1 MLLTH
6 GSMPAVPASTE
17 IARPWSRDCVARKHE
32 VISTRFWRNAM
43 ADMQINKSTV
53 TDELPGL
60 VRALVGP
67 GIAASIGSAATFS
80 SVDDWYQ
87 KLDKPS
93 FNPPRWVFGPAW
105 STLYLLMGIADFIVS
120 REGSEAASNA
130 RGIYRA
136 QLALNA
142 VWSVLF
148 FGLRSPLAALIEIA
162 FLWVAILMTI
172 VAFWRVS
179 KPAALLLVP
188 YLLWTTFATV
198 LNASIWH
205 KNR

>member
-1 MLLTH
+1 MVD
-6 GSMPAVPASTE
+6 AKIKESTL
-17 IARPWSRDCVARKHE
+17 S
-32 VISTRFWRNAM
+32 
-43 ADMQINKSTV
+43 
-53 TDELPGL
+53 DELPGL
-60 VRALVGP
+60 VRALIEP
-67 GIAASIGSAATFS
+67 GIAAAIGSAATFS
-80 SVDDWYQ
+80 SVDSWYQ

-105 STLYLLMGIADFIVS
+105 STLYVLMGIADFLVT
-120 REGSEAASNA
+120 REGTDEAKNA
-130 RGIYRA
+130 KGIYRI

-142 VWSVLF
+142 LWSVLF

-172 VAFWRVS
+172 VAFWKVS

-188 YLLWTTFATV
+188 YFLWTTFAAV
-198 LNASIWH
+198 LNGAIWA

>member
-1 MLLTH
+1 MTQVQVKE
-6 GSMPAVPASTE
+6 SK
-17 IARPWSRDCVARKHE
+17 I
-32 VISTRFWRNAM
+32 
-43 ADMQINKSTV
+43 

-60 VRALVGP
+60 VRALIEP
-67 GIAASIGSAATFS
+67 GIAATIGSAATFS
-80 SVDDWYQ
+80 SVDTWYQ
-87 KLDKPS
+87 KLEKPS

-105 STLYLLMGIADFIVS
+105 STLYVLMGIADFLVS
-120 REGSEAASNA
+120 REGGEAASKA
-130 RGIYRA
+130 KRIYRV

-148 FGLRSPLAALIEIA
+148 FGLRSPLAALFEIV

-179 KPAALLLVP
+179 KLAAALLVP
-188 YLLWTTFATV
+188 YFLWTTFATV
-198 LNASIWH
+198 LNGAIWA